1 MQFCFLSEKLYP
13 GRIVSGPLSRIQKGR
28 IIFVTVGAG
37 VFMST
42 MDSSMVNVA
51 LPILMQTFHCSL
63 ALTEWVVLVYLLTI
77 TVLLVFWGKLC
88 NLIGCGKVYSRGM
101 LVFTLGSLL
110 CGTAPDIFTLILF
123 RFIQGLGASMMMAT
137 GPALI
142 RSIFPAERLGRGL
155 GMIGV
160 ATSLGLMTGP
170 VVSGLLIHWL
180 HWRAIFWVTVPVG
193 LFFFVAGRGVLGGLQ
208 AENNS
213 TEKIKTPLI
222 SILQRDNVDLAGA
235 VLWASVVT
243 LSLLLL
249 THATVLCCGRNLTD
263 AVIFYSGLVFLL
275 VGWIF
280 FLWYERRQ
288 EAPFLPLLLF
298 KKRFFSMAVLSSMLS
313 FGVLFIVLILTPFYL
328 DRILG
333 LTPDRIGYVMMA
345 LPLCVFIV
353 SPVAGLLHDRIG
365 ARIVATSG
373 LVCCLAGLAWMIT
386 LTADSSALS
395 VALRLALIGFGQA
408 LFLSPNSA
416 AALAGV
422 SDDQAGVT
430 ASMLATARNFGM
442 LSGAALA
449 GLIFALHFSSAT
461 GGLDMKD
468 FTPSMTQEFM
478 LSLKRTFQ
486 YGLVISLAAVISSF
500 LRREPNAKGRIQD
513 I

>member
-1 MQFCFLSEKLYP
+1 M
-13 GRIVSGPLSRIQKGR
+13 QKGW
-28 IIFVTVGAG
+28 IIFITVSVG

-51 LPILMQTFHCSL
+51 LPVLMESFHCSL

-88 NLIGCGKVYSRGM
+88 QVIGCGRVYSWGM
-101 LVFTLGSLL
+101 LVFALGSLL
-110 CGTAPDIFTLILF
+110 CSLAPNIVTLILF

-142 RSIFPAERLGRGL
+142 KSIFPAERLGRGL

-160 ATSLGLMTGP
+160 ATSLGLMAGP

-180 HWRAIFWVTVPVG
+180 HWRAIFWITVPVG
-193 LFFFVAGRGVLGGLQ
+193 LFFFMAGRKVLGDMEEEGCVQ
-208 AENNS
+208 
-213 TEKIKTPLI
+213 EKFTFVTL
-222 SILQRDNVDLAGA
+222 LQRGNGDMAGA
-235 VLWASVVT
+235 VLWAAVVI

-249 THATVLCCGRNLTD
+249 TYATVLCCGRDLTTTI
-263 AVIFYSGLVFLL
+263 VFYSGLVL
-275 VGWIF
+275 VLVSWIF
-280 FLWYERRQ
+280 FIRYERRQ
-288 EAPFLPLLLF
+288 DAPFFPVHLF
-298 KKRFFSMAVLSSMLS
+298 KERFFSMAVLSSMLS
-313 FGVLFIVLILTPFYL
+313 FNVLFIVIILTPFYL

-333 LTPDRIGYVMMA
+333 LTPDRIGFVMMA
-345 LPLCVFIV
+345 MPLFVFIV
-353 SPVAGLLHDRIG
+353 SPVAGRLHDWIG

-373 LVCCLAGLAWMIT
+373 LACCLISLFWLTT

-408 LFLSPNSA
+408 MFLSPNSA

-422 SDDQAGVT
+422 SGDQAGVT

-449 GLIFALHFSSAT
+449 GFIFARYFSLAT

-468 FTPSMTQEFM
+468 FTPPLAPEFM
-478 LSLKRTFQ
+478 LALKRTFQ
-486 YGLVISLAAVISSF
+486 YGLIISFAAVMASL
-500 LRREPNAKGRIQD
+500 LRQGKSK
-513 I
+513 